1 MCMWVL
7 HLFTT
12 DLACENV
19 YLLLTPLAPY
29 SLGFSLS
36 CLILLLLP
44 PNTPLCWAPSS
55 VCTLPFIL
63 WLFLGIFLLD
73 NERISSVLG
82 YLSELPTQGHT
93 VVRDDCLLREQA
105 VGPTEAGS
113 DACPPI
119 RFSLQRLNP
128 LQDQGSSCL
137 DFSSTLGTPG
147 MGNDQ
152 KSQRWQ
158 ISQHPKTLP
167 TVAYQLPTFQ
177 NHI

>member
-1 MCMWVL
+1 MRMWVL
-7 HLFTT
+7 HLFT

-29 SLGFSLS
+29 SLGFSPS
-36 CLILLLLP
+36 CHILLLLP
-44 PNTPLCWAPSS
+44 PNTPLCQAPSS
-55 VCTLPFIL
+55 VCTFPFIL
-63 WLFLGIFLLD
+63 WLFLHIFLLD

-93 VVRDDCLLREQA
+93 AVQNVCLLREQA

-113 DACPPI
+113 DPRPPI
-119 RFSLQRLNP
+119 HFSLWCLNP
-128 LQDQGSSCL
+128 LQDQGSSCP
-137 DFSSTLGTPG
+137 DFSSTLGTTG

-152 KSQRWQ
+152 KTQRWQ
-158 ISQHPKTLP
+158 ISQHPKTLS

>member
-29 SLGFSLS
+29 SLGFYSILS
-36 CLILLLLP
+36 YSAAPASTLLGR
-44 PNTPLCWAPSS
+44 APSS
-55 VCTLPFIL
+55 VCTFPFIL
-63 WLFLGIFLLD
+63 WLYLPIFLLD
-73 NERISSVLG
+73 HERISSVLG

-93 VVRDDCLLREQA
+93 AVRNVCLLREQA

-113 DACPPI
+113 DARPPI
-119 RFSLQRLNP
+119 HFSLRHLNP
-128 LQDQGSSCL
+128 LQDQGSSCP
-137 DFSSTLGTPG
+137 DFSSTLGTTRK
-147 MGNDQ
+147 GNDQ
-152 KSQRWQ
+152 KTQKWQ